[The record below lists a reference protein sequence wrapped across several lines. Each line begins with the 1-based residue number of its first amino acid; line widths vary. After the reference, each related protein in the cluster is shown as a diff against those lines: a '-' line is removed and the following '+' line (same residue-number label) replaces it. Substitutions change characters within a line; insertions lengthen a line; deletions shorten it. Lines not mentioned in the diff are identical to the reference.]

1 MTDHQNLDSEL
12 IRAQMYRIQALEMV
26 LEDLQKFATFPNTGI
41 VIISRVDWDLC
52 LKRAERKVHTS

>member
-1 MTDHQNLDSEL
+1 MTDHPNLDKDL

-26 LEDLQKFATFPNTGI
+26 LEDLQKLAKFMDAGT

-52 LKRAERKVHTS
+52 MKRAERKHV